1 MNLGYYIFALLI
13 LIIIDV
19 KAQNS
24 KSYDN
29 SFHEIELTDGANV
42 DQFSFISNYLKDIS
56 HVGLGEASH
65 GTQEFYI
72 AKSML
77 IKYLVNNLNF
87 KIIAFEMDEH
97 VAKDLNNF
105 VIGGVAD
112 ISTTLKNYGLYNS
125 IELKELLEWVKT
137 YNSKQIQDKSKVNI
151 IGFDNKEFWPRPFER
166 DSLMA
171 DNLLQKSPKQKCIIW
186 AHNSHLIKSN
196 TWDVTN
202 SNVKA
207 MGNYL
212 SNNLNE
218 KYYFIA
224 FDTKKGSFNVIED
237 GDLKEYGF
245 EMNKKSLHEELDNFF
260 VGFKNYSLTNIYD
273 LTHIN
278 SNWQG
283 PPQTAPSKLGV
294 DFDALIFVNKTSA
307 AKPIE

>member
-1 MNLGYYIFALLI
+1 M
-13 LIIIDV
+13 
-19 KAQNS
+19 
-24 KSYDN
+24 
-29 SFHEIELTDGANV
+29 
-42 DQFSFISNYLKDIS
+42 
-56 HVGLGEASH
+56 
-65 GTQEFYI
+65 
-72 AKSML
+72 
-77 IKYLVNNLNF
+77 
-87 KIIAFEMDEH
+87 
-97 VAKDLNNF
+97 
-105 VIGGVAD
+105 
-112 ISTTLKNYGLYNS
+112 GLYNS

-137 YNSKQIQDKSKVNI
+137 YNSKQIHDGSKVYI
-151 IGFDNKEFWPRPFER
+151 IGFDSKEFWPRPFER

-224 FDTKKGSFNVIED
+224 LDTKKGAFNVIED
-237 GDLKEYGF
+237 GGLKEYSF

-260 VGFKNYSLTNIYD
+260 VGFKNYSLANIYD

-283 PPQTAPSKLGV
+283 PPQTTPSKLAV
-294 DFDALIFVNKTSA
+294 DFDALIFVKKTSA
-307 AKPIE
+307 SKPIE